1 MFAFSAASVSAGGF
15 STVSPA
21 ELDLDLGAGEM
32 VIEQVSLTIDP
43 FCVRPF
49 DVDVVASDP
58 DALALNLTGVLVN
71 ECGGDTTTFD
81 IEFTGTAAP
90 QIFDLLFVD
99 AEFGGVLA
107 TIPVTI
113 DATPAAEPLLGLL
126 IRERGILF
134 QVSSNGCTTKG
145 DFQVDVLESFPL
157 QLRLIRLQ
165 EDLCD
170 AVLPLGTR
178 ILFSYRELK
187 IQRGDQLQVVN
198 PLGIVEVP
206 AATP

>member
-1 MFAFSAASVSAGGF
+1 M
-15 STVSPA
+15 
-21 ELDLDLGAGEM
+21 
-32 VIEQVSLTIDP
+32 
-43 FCVRPF
+43 
-49 DVDVVASDP
+49 
-58 DALALNLTGVLVN
+58 
-71 ECGGDTTTFD
+71 
-81 IEFTGTAAP
+81 
-90 QIFDLLFVD
+90 
-99 AEFGGVLA
+99 
-107 TIPVTI
+107 
-113 DATPAAEPLLGLL
+113 
-126 IRERGILF
+126 
-134 QVSSNGCTTKG
+134 
-145 DFQVDVLESFPL
+145 LESFPL